1 MNYTSQYDE
10 IDMNLDKVKILNRQV
25 RYILEGLDELHS
37 AKDLQRFHW
46 QYGVVKEDLDY
57 LTSMLDDYVSA
68 IRKNNNDWL
77 EAERK
82 QSQK

>member
-10 IDMNLDKVKILNRQV
+10 IDMNLDKVKVLNRQV
-25 RYILEGLDELHS
+25 RNILDNLDELHG
-37 AKDLQRFHW
+37 AKDLQSFHW

-77 EAERK
+77 EAECK